1 MRTCDTTCG
10 ATQHRYQRT
19 LCRPCKKSGRG
30 GAGDMYLLNF
40 EIGFLEG
47 TANLCQWTSDSGC
60 ANSTLLVFYFHYV
73 LLQFVFNLKPL

>member
-1 MRTCDTTCG
+1 
-10 ATQHRYQRT
+10 
-19 LCRPCKKSGRG
+19 
-30 GAGDMYLLNF
+30 MYLLNF